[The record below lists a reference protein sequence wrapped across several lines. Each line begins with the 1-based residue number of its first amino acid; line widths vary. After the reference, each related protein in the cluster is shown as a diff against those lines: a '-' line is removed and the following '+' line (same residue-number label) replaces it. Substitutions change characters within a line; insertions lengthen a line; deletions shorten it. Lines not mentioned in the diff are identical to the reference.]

1 MRRQAILLIGALALV
16 VAACGGEA
24 ETTTTTPAAPT
35 TTTAAEATTTTE
47 AETTTTAEASAEVVF
62 TGADGVESTITDT
75 SRVVS
80 LGGDITEIIFELG
93 LGDQVAAI
101 DVTTTFPAEA
111 TDLPV
116 VGFGQQLAP
125 EPVLAFQPTLV
136 IGDEMTAPSE
146 AIEQLRAAGIPVVIL
161 PLQTTLGGVSE
172 KIRQVA
178 QILSAEEAGEELVAT
193 VEADIAAAGT
203 IDDPEL
209 RVAYVYV
216 RGPQLLLMF
225 GQGIATNAMIT
236 GAGAVDAGAESGV
249 FGAAPL
255 TPEALVAAAPDVIV
269 LPEAGLEGLGGIE
282 GFAAVPGVAETP
294 AGQAGAFLA
303 YDEAFFFNLGP
314 RAGLA
319 LQQFVTDLSEFAAS

>member
-1 MRRQAILLIGALALV
+1 MALIGALALV
-16 VAACGGEA
+16 VTACGGEA
-24 ETTTTTPAAPT
+24 ETTTTTAAPT
-35 TTTAAEATTTTE
+35 TTTAAPTTTTTE
-47 AETTTTAEASAEVVF
+47 AETTTTTEAAEVVF
-62 TGADGVESTITDT
+62 TGADEVESTITDT
-75 SRVVS
+75 SRIVS

-93 LGDQVAAI
+93 LGEQVVGI

-111 TDLPV
+111 TDIPV

-136 IGDEMTAPSE
+136 IGDEMTAPPE
-146 AIEQLRAAGIPVVIL
+146 AIQQLRDAGIPVVIL
-161 PLQTTLGGVSE
+161 PLQTTLAGVSE

-178 QILSAEEAGEELVAT
+178 QILSAEEAGEALVAR

-203 IDDPEL
+203 IDNPDL

-216 RGPQLLLMF
+216 RGPQLLLLF
-225 GQGIATNAMIT
+225 GQGIATNAMIV
-236 GAGAVDAGAESGV
+236 GAGAVDAGAEAMV

-269 LPEAGLEGLGGIE
+269 LPEAGLEGLGGVE

-319 LQQFVTDLSEFAAS
+319 LQQFVIDLSEFVAS